1 MIFRRFVFPV
11 LGIGLLA
18 AGCATQHP
26 APVVDRT
33 QPSAR
38 GAGAPVA
45 AAGVPGCPENYTVK
59 KGDTLYSIALEHG
72 ADYKDVIV
80 WNRIDNPNRILVGQ
94 VLCVKAPGDSGVA
107 VAKPIGPG
115 AAIEKRSLDG
125 GAAVPVAPAA
135 APVSSD
141 GIKREPRAGKEPYT
155 DQALA
160 AAQAGTMAGAAAGTV
175 VAKPEQK
182 IEPKAETK
190 PESRDSKEGDEPAWG
205 WPASGKTLSG
215 FSDSSKG
222 IDIAGKTGDPV
233 LAAAEG
239 KVVYAGVGLR
249 GYGKLVIIKHNA
261 TYLTAYAH
269 NSNVLVKE
277 GQNVVK
283 GQKIAE
289 IGNTDTDT
297 TKLHFE
303 VRRQGKPVDPLKHL
317 PPR

>member
-26 APVVDRT
+26 APVVDRA

-107 VAKPIGPG
+107 VAKPISG

-125 GAAVPVAPAA
+125 STAVPAAPAA

-160 AAQAGTMAGAAAGTV
+160 AAQAGTASGAAAGTV
-175 VAKPEQK
+175 AAKPEQK

>member
-1 MIFRRFVFPV
+1 MISRRSLFS
-11 LGIGLLA
+11 LASLALAA
-18 AGCATQHP
+18 AGCATQQP
-26 APVVDRT
+26 APVVDRG
-33 QPSAR
+33 QVAPR
-38 GAGAPVA
+38 GASA
-45 AAGVPGCPENYTVK
+45 AAVPGCPETYTVK
-59 KGDTLYSIALEHG
+59 KGDTLYSIALDHG
-72 ADYKDVIV
+72 ADYRDVII
-80 WNRIDNPNRILVGQ
+80 WNRIENPNRILVGQ
-94 VLCVKAPGDSGVA
+94 VLCVKAPAEAVGSSVA

-125 GAAVPVAPAA
+125 AGVTTVPLAPAT
-135 APVSSD
+135 SD
-141 GIKREPRAGKEPYT
+141 GLKREPRAGKEPYT

-160 AAQAGTMAGAAAGTV
+160 AAQAGNTVPAAKA
-175 VAKPEQK
+175 EQK
-182 IEPKAETK
+182 IEPKTETK
-190 PESRDSKEGDEPAWG
+190 QEPRDSKEGDEPAWS
-205 WPASGKTLSG
+205 WPASGKTLST
-215 FSDSSKG
+215 FSDTTKG
-222 IDIAGKTGDPV
+222 IDIAGKQGDPV

-261 TYLTAYAH
+261 AYLTAYAH

-277 GQNVVK
+277 GQSVVK

-303 VRRQGKPVDPLKHL
+303 VRRQGKPVDPLKYL

>member
-1 MIFRRFVFPV
+1 MISRRSLFS
-11 LGIGLLA
+11 LASLGLLA
-18 AGCATQHP
+18 AGCTTQQP
-26 APVVDRT
+26 APVVDRG
-33 QPSAR
+33 QSGPR
-38 GAGAPVA
+38 GISVA
-45 AAGVPGCPENYTVK
+45 SVPGCPDTYTVK
-59 KGDTLYSIALEHG
+59 KGDTLYSIALDHG
-72 ADYKDVIV
+72 ADYRDVII
-80 WNRIDNPNRILVGQ
+80 WNRIDNPNRILIGQ
-94 VLCVKAPGDSGVA
+94 VLCVKAPAEAAGATVA
-107 VAKPIGPG
+107 VAKPISSG

-125 GAAVPVAPAA
+125 SGAVTIPAAPAT
-135 APVSSD
+135 SD
-141 GIKREPRAGKEPYT
+141 GIKREPRAGKEPYS

-160 AAQAGTMAGAAAGTV
+160 AAQSAALV
-175 VAKPEQK
+175 KPPAVKAEQK
-182 IEPKAETK
+182 IETKPETK

-215 FSDSSKG
+215 FSDNAKG
-222 IDIAGKTGDPV
+222 IDIAGKQGEPV

-261 TYLTAYAH
+261 AYLTAYAH
-269 NSNVLVKE
+269 NSNLLVKE

-289 IGNTDTDT
+289 IGNTDSDA